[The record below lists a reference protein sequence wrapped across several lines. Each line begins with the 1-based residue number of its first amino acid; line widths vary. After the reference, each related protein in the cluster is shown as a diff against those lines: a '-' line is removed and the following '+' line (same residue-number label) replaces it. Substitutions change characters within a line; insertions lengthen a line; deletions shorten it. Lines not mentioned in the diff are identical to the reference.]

1 MVPTDTT
8 HEPKWRRKPEERPRQ
23 ILDAAFEVFAER
35 GLASARLDDIARRAG
50 VSKGTIYLYFPSK
63 EDLFRE
69 VVRTTVGDAVD
80 DLARRLNGAS
90 ALDDLNTFMEAK
102 WAFVCSDRFPPLHR
116 WVHAELNEY
125 PELARF
131 YGQEVLG
138 KSRHLLRGI
147 IERGI
152 RDGEFRRMDPAVASR
167 MLMALIATY
176 GNWRHKPVLC
186 ESIGDRSDKQLL
198 EEIREFYLN
207 AIRPAQHEADATTK
221 SLS

>member
-1 MVPTDTT
+1 MVQPDTA
-8 HEPKWRRKPEERPRQ
+8 HEPKWRRRPEDRPRQ

-69 VVRTTVGDAVD
+69 VVRHTVGDAID
-80 DLARRLNGAS
+80 DLARRLSGPTAT
-90 ALDDLNTFMEAK
+90 DDLNTFIDVK
-102 WAFVCSDRFPPLHR
+102 WAFMCSGKFPPLHR
-116 WVHAELNEY
+116 WVHSELNDY

-138 KSRHLLRGI
+138 KSRQLLRGI

-167 MLMALIATY
+167 MLMALVASY

-186 ESIGDRSDKQLL
+186 ESIGGKSDQQLL
-198 EEIREFYLN
+198 EEIREFYLH
-207 AIRPAQHEADATTK
+207 AIRPTPDASDQTPAT
-221 SLS
+221 LP

>member
-1 MVPTDTT
+1 MVQPDTA
-8 HEPKWRRKPEERPRQ
+8 HEPKWRRRPEERPRQ
-23 ILDAAFEVFAER
+23 ILDAAFTTFAEH

-69 VVRTTVGDAVD
+69 VVRATVGDAID
-80 DLARRLNGAS
+80 DVARRLNGPTAT
-90 ALDDLNTFMEAK
+90 DDLNAFMEAK
-102 WAFVCSDRFPPLHR
+102 WSFVCSDKFPPLHR
-116 WVHAELNEY
+116 WVHAELTAY

-131 YGQEVLG
+131 YGEEVMG
-138 KSRHLLRGI
+138 KSRQLLRGI

-167 MLMALIATY
+167 MLMALIGSY
-176 GNWRHKPVLC
+176 GNWRHRPVLC
-186 ESIGDRSDKQLL
+186 DSIGSKSDQQLL
-198 EEIREFYLN
+198 DEIKDFYMT
-207 AIRPAQHEADATTK
+207 AIRPVPQGSDQTPA